1 MNLSPATIM
10 SDLQLDLSV
19 CDQSL
24 LARYQ
29 DSDAAGNSQ
38 VPGFSVASKS
48 RLSPGRPGG
57 RARGASLRQA
67 CVFVHAC
74 ARARVWVCSIEPQ
87 VSGPRVVAELINN
100 IK

>member
-1 MNLSPATIM
+1 M
-10 SDLQLDLSV
+10 SDLHLDLSA
-19 CDQSL
+19 CDPSL

-57 RARGASLRQA
+57 RARQA

-74 ARARVWVCSIEPQ
+74 ARARVWVCSIEQQ